1 MANLPK
7 VFKVR
12 QHFQA
17 VECDDV
23 ATEVEVQLTKLNF
36 GQRIKPGDTVAIS
49 AGSRGIANIHLAI
62 RGIVQ
67 HIQALGAAPF
77 VVPAMGSHGGGT
89 AEGQRAIIE
98 GYGMSEQ
105 FLGCPIKATME
116 THIVCQ
122 AEEGFP
128 VHFDK
133 HAWEADHVVVCNR
146 VKPHTNFAGDIES
159 GLMKMMLI
167 GLGKHN
173 GAKIYHRAI
182 NDYSFGQ
189 IVRSVAKEVLDKCG
203 VVAGLALV
211 ENQFD
216 HTALVEAVAPEDF
229 EEREKALLIL
239 AKKYMPSIPFE
250 EVQFLAIDE
259 MGKDISGSG
268 MDTNVIG
275 RKYNDHSATGDEI
288 PRVKYIAMR
297 GLTPVTHGNATGL
310 GMAEFCRSRVAREVD
325 HKITRINCITGG
337 HITAAMSPLD
347 YETDAEIFDVVS
359 QSVGLTEPQDIRFV
373 WIRNTLDVAEFVCSA
388 AYLEQVQLREDLEQ
402 LSDLQEL
409 PFDEVG
415 NLPDFVSEA
424 LND

>member
-17 VECDDV
+17 VECEDV
-23 ATEVEVQLTKLNF
+23 AMEVEVQLTRLAL
-36 GQRIKPGDTVAIS
+36 GQKIKPGDTVAIS
-49 AGSRGIANIHLAI
+49 AGSRGIANMHIAI

-67 HIQALGAAPF
+67 HIQALGGAPF

-105 FLGCPIKATME
+105 FLGCPIKASME

-122 AEEGFP
+122 AAEGFP

-216 HTALVEAVAPEDF
+216 HTALVEAVAPEKF
-229 EEREKALLIL
+229 EEREKELLIL
-239 AKKYMPSIPFE
+239 AKKYMPSLPFE

-275 RKYNDHSATGDEI
+275 RKYNDHRATGDET

-347 YETDAEIFDVVS
+347 YETDAEIFDVIS

-373 WIRNTLDVAEFVCSA
+373 WIRNTLNVAEFVCSE
-388 AYLEQVQLREDLEQ
+388 AYLDQVQAREDLEQ

-409 PFDEVG
+409 PFDDAG
-415 NLPDFVSEA
+415 NLPDFVSDV
-424 LND
+424 LNG